1 MKRVRWI
8 LVFVVLAVL
17 LAVGWLIWARP
28 RDVDMAA
35 YAPAKA
41 LLYMETNEPLSVVQA
56 IVRTDAWKLF
66 DKTGGADWDI
76 GQKSWTRW
84 FVRITG
90 IGPIQSVILSRAQIA
105 IVVTELGAIEE
116 EATLRVR
123 PEAALI
129 IETHTSETRI
139 RTAVEQA
146 IKDLAQATYDK
157 PALRRTLVNGVEF
170 VEWRSQEGS
179 RQIVAAIV
187 GSLVVIGNSEAAVQ
201 QVLDSA
207 GQRSP
212 SLKDDANLERLRRE
226 FSGKQSLTFGYVPQ
240 EKSAR
245 LISFAV
251 PLILGRAPGDAGF
264 QKVVSTGATKLFGSI
279 AWGSRPFQSG
289 IEDRYLIS
297 LQPSLLRQ
305 LEPALSQVAS
315 VNANSRPLP
324 ENTYSVTYY
333 RFEDPA
339 LAWESLK
346 TSVSSNVDALSAV
359 VFSSLMKSAL
369 LSYGINEP
377 EAFLRSVK
385 GEILTLRLDRDGEHR
400 MFIAGIRDREALR
413 GLIAE
418 SMKIQRQSPEEAE
431 LFADAGGEMAASL
444 LDDVVILGTLADVR
458 RYSENNKKNATTDEE
473 EVRRM
478 TLFAPLSNSNPIVTY
493 TDDSDRV
500 RRFLS
505 AIMAAS
511 GTPAEELVSLE
522 QALAKLPYAATET
535 RLIDQGLER
544 TTRSPLGQF
553 STFLPLLVPDER
565 RPQNPTSTPR

>member
-245 LISFAV
+245 LLSFAV

-333 RFEDPA
+333 RFQDPA

-413 GLIAE
+413 GLIAK

-544 TTRSPLGQF
+544 ITRSPLGQF